1 MNIIIR
7 PERLEDYNKIHEV
20 ISSAFNRD
28 EEANMVN
35 LLRKDK
41 AFIPDL
47 ALVAELNDEIVG
59 YILFSK
65 IRVSNSKDF
74 FHSLALAPVAVK
86 PDYQNKHI
94 GAKLILSGL
103 DKAKD
108 LGYQSVI
115 VLGNDQYYPKFGFEP
130 AKKWNIIP
138 PFEVPSSYFMAR
150 ELKKNSLKKVNGV
163 VLYPDAFNMI

>member
-65 IRVSNSKDF
+65 IRVSNSRDF

-103 DKAKD
+103 DKAKYI
-108 LGYQSVI
+108 GYQSVI
-115 VLGNDQYYPKFGFEP
+115 VL
-130 AKKWNIIP
+130 
-138 PFEVPSSYFMAR
+138 
-150 ELKKNSLKKVNGV
+150 
-163 VLYPDAFNMI
+163 